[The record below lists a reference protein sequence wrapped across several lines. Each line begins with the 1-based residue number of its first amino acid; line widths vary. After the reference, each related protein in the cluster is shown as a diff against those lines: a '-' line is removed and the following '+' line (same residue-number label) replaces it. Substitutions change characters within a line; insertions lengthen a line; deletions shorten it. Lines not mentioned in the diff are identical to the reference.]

1 MSRRPQL
8 IGFKRMLASHQQQA
22 AIELAQSLA
31 QDIARAAPDC
41 ASKAM
46 QISAILQDLSVIFD
60 HGFVQDVIDVETLD
74 TELSETKVRVTAAAV
89 VGALANRVP
98 K

>member
-1 MSRRPQL
+1 M
-8 IGFKRMLASHQQQA
+8 IASHQQQA

-31 QDIARAAPDC
+31 QDIARAGPEC

-46 QISAILQDLSVIFD
+46 RISAILQDLSVMPD
-60 HGFVQDVIDVETLD
+60 HGFVQDVIDLETLD
-74 TELSETKVRVTAAAV
+74 TELSETKVRVAAAAV
-89 VGALANRVP
+89 VSALAERVS